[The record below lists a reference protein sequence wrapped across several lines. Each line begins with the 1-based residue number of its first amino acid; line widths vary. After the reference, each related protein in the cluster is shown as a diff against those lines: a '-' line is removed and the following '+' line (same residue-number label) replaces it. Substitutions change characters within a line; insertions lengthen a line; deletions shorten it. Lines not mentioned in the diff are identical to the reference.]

1 MSGIIGHSGS
11 KSGRIGLVSN
21 EWKLIETRDLTNESG
36 NNGVINFT
44 TASSLKPG
52 RYLKYRFHCAGLRC
66 SGSQAEFRIRWSCV
80 SGATTGTSHSNYY
93 GARWSKHNNSGAGI
107 GNDTTNGHDRLRVCY
122 MNDPTGDGVQQVI
135 IETDNVGV
143 SDVAGNAD
151 KYVFYCWSLG
161 YVSFTSSA
169 GYGPSISAGNN
180 THNDNKA
187 SASGGELTAI
197 TLSNDQGAWTHGTM
211 RLYGLVK

>member
-1 MSGIIGHSGS
+1 MSGIIGHLGS

-44 TASSLKPG
+44 TASSLKPQT
-52 RYLKYRFHCAGLRC
+52 YLKYRFHCLGLKC
-66 SGSQAEFRIRWSCV
+66 SGSEAEFRIRWSCV

-93 GARWSKHNNSGAGI
+93 GARWSKHNNSNAGL
-107 GNDTTNGHDRLRVCY
+107 GNDVDNGQDDLRICY
-122 MNDPTGDGVQQVI
+122 LNDPTGDGHQQTI

-143 SDVAGNAD
+143 SDVAGNAE
-151 KYVFYCWSLG
+151 KYGFYCWSLG
-161 YVSFTSSA
+161 YVSFSSSA
-169 GYGPSISAGNN
+169 GYGPAISAGIN

-197 TLSNDQGAWTHGTM
+197 SLSNNQGDWSSGTM

>member
-1 MSGIIGHSGS
+1 
-11 KSGRIGLVSN
+11 
-21 EWKLIETRDLTNESG
+21 
-36 NNGVINFT
+36 
-44 TASSLKPG
+44 
-52 RYLKYRFHCAGLRC
+52 
-66 SGSQAEFRIRWSCV
+66 
-80 SGATTGTSHSNYY
+80 
-93 GARWSKHNNSGAGI
+93 
-107 GNDTTNGHDRLRVCY
+107 
-122 MNDPTGDGVQQVI
+122 MNDSSGDGVQQVI

-151 KYVFYCWSLG
+151 KYGFYCWSLG

-197 TLSNDQGAWTHGTM
+197 TLSNSQGDWTHGTM